1 MSDHARRTYDAF
13 AADYDAFTAHH
24 DYEAWTAD
32 IERLALEAGLRGHRL
47 LDVACGTGK
56 SFLPMLERGYAVT
69 ACDISPAML
78 EVAAEKAGG
87 RAELHV
93 LDMRELPV
101 LGAFDLVTCLD
112 DAVNYVHDPRELV
125 AAFAGFARNLAHNG
139 VAVFD
144 VNSLSAYEAF
154 FGALSVVPDADRV
167 LVWRGSVTAPLAP
180 GSAATATVEALHRA
194 GDGTWT
200 ATRHEHRQR
209 HHAASLLEF
218 ALTAAGLQVRRVA
231 GMHTD
236 GTITDGFD
244 EAENSKALYVVG
256 HAHRPGTGTPGAAG
270 RSSVARR
277 ARTSAWRSPVSA
289 ACSRNAATVRRSAGE
304 SAAIAASR
312 SPISG
317 A

>member
-24 DYEAWTAD
+24 DYEGWTAD

-56 SFLPMLERGYAVT
+56 SFLPMLARGYEVT

-78 EVAAEKAGG
+78 RIAAGKAGG
-87 RAELHV
+87 RARLHV

-112 DAVNYVHDPRELV
+112 DALNYLHDPQELV
-125 AAFAGFARNLAHNG
+125 AAFAGLARNLAPDG

-154 FGALSVVPDADRV
+154 FGTLSVVPERDRV
-167 LVWRGSVTAPLAP
+167 LVWRGSCTAPLAP
-180 GSAATATVEALHRA
+180 GSVAEATVESLGRN

-200 ATRHEHRQR
+200 ARSHEHRQR
-209 HHAASLLEF
+209 HHAAPLLEA
-218 ALTAAGLQVRRVA
+218 ALAAAGLAVRRVA

-236 GTITDGFD
+236 GSLTDGFD

-256 HAHRPGTGTPGAAG
+256 
-270 RSSVARR
+270 R
-277 ARTSAWRSPVSA
+277 A
-289 ACSRNAATVRRSAGE
+289 
-304 SAAIAASR
+304 
-312 SPISG
+312 
-317 A
+317 